1 MLSPYTPTTDPY
13 HRPGRA
19 IPSGPYDPAVPLPNR
34 EEIYRDYLTRE
45 IRDLSSAYLAEQNQN
60 KEFMDWQSMMTNQA
74 TDALNRGISA
84 LTGLGNFNFQP
95 YLNASRG
102 AIQNATTRG
111 VQASLAAANAA
122 SGGRGLGGSFAAGM
136 AQRAVQG
143 AYGQQAAAEAEL
155 QKGLMDAQSRL
166 NLGLM
171 SALPSL
177 YGGQAEVIASQVY
190 PTTDFLGWYHTQQGQ
205 ELYDLMLQQLQQ
217 SIDSPLNDPLNQL
230 IWAIVTSALP
240 GSGILGR

>member
-1 MLSPYTPTTDPY
+1 MLKPYTATVSDGGYWNPNKAQLQAFFGT
-13 HRPGRA
+13 
-19 IPSGPYDPAVPLPNR
+19 SGAPATVNAAFNAQQNEYADFLNR
-34 EEIYRDYLTRE
+34 QTEDT
-45 IRDLSSAYLAEQNQN
+45 N
-60 KEFMDWQSMMTNQA
+60 KILDIF
-74 TDALNRGISA
+74 NRGIST
-84 LTGLGNFNFQP
+84 LTGLGNFDFQP

-111 VQASLAAANAA
+111 VQGSLAAANAA

-155 QKGLMDAQSRL
+155 QRGLMDAQSRL

-177 YGGQAEVIASQVY
+177 YGGQAEVIANQVY

-205 ELYDLMLQQLQQ
+205 EMYDLMLQQLQQ
-217 SIDSPLNDPLNQL
+217 SINSPLNDPLNQIL
-230 IWAIVTSALP
+230 WSIITSLLP
-240 GSGILGR
+240 GSGMLGR